1 MKFLRLCPKA
11 LPKGEGE
18 ALLLRTCLA
27 DEVFPCY
34 TMQLNVFW
42 GIGGEEAGGV
52 RISTNGK
59 KVVKC
64 AFTAMISISAV
75 SMPYSLCCET
85 YHPSLLASLHR
96 PGCTCLLESQLLNST
111 TDERRDVG
119 AIKH

>member
-1 MKFLRLCPKA
+1 
-11 LPKGEGE
+11 
-18 ALLLRTCLA
+18 
-27 DEVFPCY
+27 
-34 TMQLNVFW
+34 MQLNVFW

-52 RISTNGK
+52 RISAHGK

-64 AFTAMISISAV
+64 AFTAMISIAAV

-85 YHPSLLASLHR
+85 YNPSLLASLYR

-111 TDERRDVG
+111 TDERRDLG